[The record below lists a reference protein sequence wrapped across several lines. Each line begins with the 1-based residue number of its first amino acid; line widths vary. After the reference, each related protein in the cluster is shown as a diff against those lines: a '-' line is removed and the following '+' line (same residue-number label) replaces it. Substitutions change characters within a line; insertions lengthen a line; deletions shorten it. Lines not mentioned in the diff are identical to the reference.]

1 MNTLGMTAE
10 ERQELHTRVDKMLD
24 QPGAGG
30 LLLMVSVFG
39 SGAKHTD
46 GVILQ
51 GYISPEDVLTASSR
65 CYSSALDTL
74 VNMGEKAPHVP
85 ASETMG
91 KMQ

>member
-1 MNTLGMTAE
+1 MNAIGMTTQ
-10 ERQELHTRVDKMLD
+10 ERQKLHACVDKMLD
-24 QPGAGG
+24 QPGARG

-39 SGAKHTD
+39 TGAKHTD

-51 GYISPEDVLTASSR
+51 GYISPEEVLTASSR

-91 KMQ
+91 KIQ